1 MLVTTALS
9 AYAGVAA
16 VSSLVR
22 TAVALSSKTVQQSIS
37 FKLNDRGIAT
47 DNKFVICA
55 LSVLFSPVT
64 EPFFWYVH
72 YKHFKEGSSELQ
84 FNYKYP
90 KN

>member
-1 MLVTTALS
+1 MTVTTALS
-9 AYAGVAA
+9 AYAGVTVLSSLFRTSVT
-16 VSSLVR
+16 VSS
-22 TAVALSSKTVQQSIS
+22 KNVQQSIS
-37 FKLNDRGIAT
+37 FELNDRQITT
-47 DNKFVICA
+47 DNKFVIGA

-64 EPFFWYVH
+64 EPFVWYAL